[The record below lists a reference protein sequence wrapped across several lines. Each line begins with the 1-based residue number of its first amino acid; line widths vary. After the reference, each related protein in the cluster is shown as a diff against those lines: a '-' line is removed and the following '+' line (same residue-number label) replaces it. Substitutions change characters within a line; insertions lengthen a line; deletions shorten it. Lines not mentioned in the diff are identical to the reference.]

1 MNSRFLLF
9 LFFSSAAVAMPIAL
23 PAIPSAVSAVKV
35 AIGATS
41 ATVGALAADKT
52 YKVLSSDD
60 NTATIG
66 KHELKM
72 SDYNGN
78 VADATVRGIVDRSTA
93 LNSLRENY
101 GKSGLGS
108 SASSSSIASAILPH
122 SNRTTRE
129 DAAKILDGLRGGSWA
144 QRSSSPRAEEK
155 AREFE
160 EATTVYGYR
169 ALNGSAVYADSRW
182 NACTLA
188 GGTPLNGGLPAS
200 VGQTVTSCNAS
211 GITLQGLSSRTIPAD
226 NDCVYFMGPNM
237 SGFTCGVPPTGTVG
251 KEGEALIDEFGAV
264 APMSVVAGS
273 TPRDK
278 TRTVPETFTIGD
290 TNVTITTSNT
300 IVISR
305 DAADAKAAEENPPEP
320 PTETME
326 DTFATPDIPT
336 KDFEF
341 QISDF
346 FSFPA
351 ECPKLDTLDF
361 GRFGTYN
368 LDLGGVCQTLAAV
381 SNGIIALASL
391 SALAILKG

>member
-1 MNSRFLLF
+1 MNSRFLIFLF
-9 LFFSSAAVAMPIAL
+9 LSAGAVAMPLAL

-52 YKVLSSDD
+52 FKVLSSDSD
-60 NTATIG
+60 SATIG
-66 KHELKM
+66 KYELKM

-78 VADATVRGIVDRSTA
+78 TADATVRGIVDRSTA

-108 SASSSSIASAILPH
+108 SASSSSIASAVLPH
-122 SNRTTRE
+122 SNQTTQKE
-129 DAAKILDGLRGGSWA
+129 AAQILDDLRGGSWA
-144 QRSSSPRAEEK
+144 QRSSSSRAEEK

-160 EATTVYGYR
+160 EAETIYGYR

-188 GGTPLNGGLPAS
+188 GGTPLSGGLPAS
-200 VGQTVTSCNAS
+200 LGQTVTSCNDS
-211 GITLQGLSSRTIPAD
+211 GITLQAISNKTIPAD

-237 SGFTCGVPPTGTVG
+237 AGYTCGVPPTGTVG
-251 KEGEALIDEFGAV
+251 KEGDALIEEFGNV
-264 APMSVVAGS
+264 ASMGILAGS

-278 TRTVPETFTIGD
+278 SRTVPETFTIGD
-290 TNVTITTSNT
+290 TNVTVTTNNT
-300 IVISR
+300 IVLSR
-305 DAADAKAAEENPPEP
+305 TAEDAKAAEENPPEA

-326 DTFATPDIPT
+326 DAIQTPDIST
-336 KDFEF
+336 IDIDF
-341 QISDF
+341 QVSDF
-346 FSFPA
+346 FSFPS

-368 LDLGGVCQTLAAV
+368 LNLDGVCTTFSAI
-381 SNGIIALASL
+381 SSGIVALASL
-391 SALAILKG
+391 TAIYILKG

>member
-1 MNSRFLLF
+1 MNSRFLIF
-9 LFFSSAAVAMPIAL
+9 LFFSAGAVAMPLAL

-52 YKVLSSDD
+52 FKVLSSTDD
-60 NTATIG
+60 SATIG
-66 KHELKM
+66 KYDLKM

-78 VADATVRGIVDRSTA
+78 TADATVKGIVDRSTA

-108 SASSSSIASAILPH
+108 SSSSSSIASAILPH
-122 SNRTTRE
+122 SNQTTRQE
-129 DAAKILDGLRGGSWA
+129 AAKILDSLRGGSWA
-144 QRSSSPRAEEK
+144 RRSSSPRAEEK

-160 EATTVYGYR
+160 EAVTIFGYR

-188 GGTPLNGGLPAS
+188 NGTPLSGGVPAAL
-200 VGQTVTSCNAS
+200 GQTVTSCTDS
-211 GITLQGLSSRTIPAD
+211 GISLLSLPGRSLPAD

-237 SGFTCGVPPTGTVG
+237 AGYTCGVPPTGGVG
-251 KEGEALIDEFGAV
+251 KEGTALIEEFGAV

-278 TRTVPETFTIGD
+278 SRTVPETFTIGD
-290 TNVTITTSNT
+290 TNVTVTTNNT
-300 IVISR
+300 IVLSR
-305 DAADAKAAEENPPEP
+305 TAEDAKAAEENPSEP

-326 DTFATPDIPT
+326 DVVQAPDIPT
-336 KDFEF
+336 REIDFKV
-341 QISDF
+341 SDF
-346 FSFPA
+346 FSFPT
-351 ECPKLDTLDF
+351 ECPQIDGLDF
-361 GRFGTYN
+361 GRFGTYKLS
-368 LDLGGVCQTLAAV
+368 LDGVCSMFSAL
-381 SNGIIALASL
+381 SGGIIALASL
-391 SALAILKG
+391 SAIYILKG